1 MISPTLTIDEQITDI
16 RKMLRATMNGVVSS
30 SLRQQGLSY
39 RMNFGVD
46 QPRLIEIAQEC
57 TPSLELAQAL
67 WKTDTRELRL
77 LAPMLMPREDFDQEL
92 AQLWIEQI
100 NFAEEA
106 QVLVMHLL
114 RYLPYAS
121 ELAFQLVANDSEMQ
135 RLTAWL
141 LFARLF
147 MGGAKP
153 TRRDSEEL
161 LDHLETEL
169 LSATADP
176 ELRRTA
182 LNTLYKYMELG
193 EAEEVLGERILQK
206 IEMQ

>member
-1 MISPTLTIDEQITDI
+1 MIASSRTIDEQITDI

-114 RYLPYAS
+114 RHLPYAS
-121 ELAFQLVANDSEMQ
+121 ELAFQLVANDRGML